1 MKKSIWFKKVAEEY
15 GWLGNMAPYPIK
27 FDGKVW
33 LTSEALFQSMRFDDD
48 SIKEMI
54 RVEKSPMGAKMK
66 SKKYKDQ
73 MVVVPMSELDVENMR
88 KCVKIKFDQHPQLKN
103 ALIET
108 GKSLIYQ
115 DTGNKNGK
123 REMFW
128 GVKRLSESEWDGN
141 NMMGRILMELR
152 EEYVAEI
159 KKVYFW

>member
-1 MKKSIWFKKVAEEY
+1 MSIWFNMFR
-15 GWLGNMAPYPIK
+15 GNENSWMRNLAPYTIIYN
-27 FDGKVW
+27 GQEW
-33 LTSEALFQSMRFDDD
+33 RTSAALFQSMRYDDPI
-48 SIKEMI
+48 IKEII
-54 RVEKSPMGAKMK
+54 RNEKSILSVIMK
-66 SKKYKDQ
+66 LKKYRNQ

-88 KCVKIKFDQHPQLKN
+88 KCVKIKFDQHPLLKT

-128 GVKRLSESEWDGN
+128 GVKRLTESEWDGN

-152 EEYVAEI
+152 DEYVAEI
-159 KKVYFW
+159 K